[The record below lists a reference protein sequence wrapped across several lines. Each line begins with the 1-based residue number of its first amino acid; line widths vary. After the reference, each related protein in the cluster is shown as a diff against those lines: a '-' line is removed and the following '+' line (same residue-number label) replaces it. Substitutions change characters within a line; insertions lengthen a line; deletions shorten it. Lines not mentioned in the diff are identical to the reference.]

1 MPLETAHQIAVRRL
15 EEHDQPLLAQ
25 MYDTFEPLSEALG
38 LPPKEH
44 SRREAWLRTLRDSLN
59 LMAFVDDHL
68 AGHLALLAVDAD
80 SAELMCF
87 VHQDFRRQGV
97 ATTLVRHAM
106 EHAKAEGFQRV
117 SVFINSH
124 NLGAR
129 RGLLKVGFEPVWED
143 LEEAE
148 YVYWLWGREA

>member
-1 MPLETAHQIAVRRL
+1 MPVQTAHQIAVRRL
-15 EEHDQPLLAQ
+15 EEQDQPLLAQ

-38 LPPKEH
+38 LPPRDH
-44 SRREAWLRTLRDSLN
+44 SRRAAWLRTLRDSLN
-59 LMAFVDDHL
+59 LLAFVDGRL

-97 ATTLVRHAM
+97 ASTLVREAM
-106 EHAKAEGFQRV
+106 AHAKEEGFQRV
-117 SVFINSH
+117 SVFINTH

-129 RGLLKVGFEPVWED
+129 HGLLKFGFEPVWED

-148 YVYWLWGREA
+148 YCYWLWGRES

>member
-1 MPLETAHQIAVRRL
+1 MPVQTAHQIAVRRL
-15 EEHDQPLLAQ
+15 EQQDGPLLAS

-44 SRREAWLRTLRDSLN
+44 ARREAWLRSLGDSLN
-59 LMAFVDDHL
+59 LVAFVDGKL
-68 AGHLALLAVDAD
+68 AGHLALLAVDED

-87 VHQDFRRQGV
+87 VHQNFRRQGV
-97 ATTLVRHAM
+97 ATTLVRQAM
-106 EHAKAEGFQRV
+106 DQAKTNGFQRV
-117 SVFINSH
+117 SVFINTH

-129 RGLLKVGFEPVWED
+129 RGLLRFGFEPVWED